1 MAAHHPQCEK
11 QVALTSVKHGQRQEV
26 RVRSSV
32 LKEKEEE
39 AKVKTDYDTV
49 H

>member
-1 MAAHHPQCEK
+1 MAAHHPQGEK

-26 RVRSSV
+26 RVRSSI

-39 AKVKTDYDTV
+39 AKVKTDCDTV